1 MCMPTTRPTSVSR
14 KNSTTRTTGLK
25 RTMVALCF
33 RLGDQRANVQRWNGR
48 VGLRM
53 DECDK
58 ERRIQTVF
66 SFVESVLIVDA
77 MAILGQH
84 VACVDIIWAMTMAGD
99 LVEVFRVV
107 GICSRWGSWICGEG
121 GVAILHRKV
130 DLHITDPDQ

>member
-1 MCMPTTRPTSVSR
+1 MCMPTTRPTLVSR

-53 DECDK
+53 DEYEK
-58 ERRIQTVF
+58 ERRIHTVF

-77 MAILGQH
+77 MAILGQR
-84 VACVDIIWAMTMAGD
+84 VACVGIIWAITMAGD
-99 LVEVFRVV
+99 LFEVFRVV
-107 GICSRWGSWICGEG
+107 GLCSGWGSWICGEG
-121 GVAILHRKV
+121 GMGILHRKV
-130 DLHITDPDQ
+130 YLHITGPDQ